1 MANNGGFPSWDST
14 HQSMMRAG
22 HVDRERTVDLLKA
35 AFTEGRL
42 GQDEYEQ
49 RVAAAY
55 RAQTYGELGALVADV
70 PQGPVPM
77 QPPMAPP
84 YPVAPM
90 PATFLPVPRRPTN
103 GLAVA
108 SLLCGLGGLFLVV
121 PTVPAIVL
129 GHVARGQVH
138 QRKEAGEGM
147 ATTGLVL
154 GWLGAVFW
162 TLVIIVS
169 VAGG

>member
-1 MANNGGFPSWDST
+1 
-14 HQSMMRAG
+14 MRAA
-22 HVDRERTVDLLKA
+22 HVDRERTVDVLKA

-55 RAQTYGELGALVADV
+55 RAQTYGELSALVADV

-77 QPPMAPP
+77 QQPPLPQPYLAP
-84 YPVAPM
+84 A
-90 PATFLPVPRRPTN
+90 AFLPVPRPPTN

-121 PTVPAIVL
+121 PAVPAIVL
-129 GHVARGQVH
+129 GHVARGQIH
-138 QRKEAGEGM
+138 QRKESGEGL
-147 ATTGLVL
+147 ATTGLVF
-154 GWLGAVFW
+154 GWLAAVFW
-162 TLVIIVS
+162 TLVVIVS
-169 VAGG
+169 VVGS